1 MSGSATPRPSPA
13 LARVRAYR
21 PPRHGAPI
29 DLRLDGNE
37 AAGPGPELLAALE
50 RAGPDA
56 LRRYP
61 DPAALERRLAERLG
75 IGPAR
80 VLVTAGA
87 DDGLERALRAVLAP
101 GRNLVLPV
109 PTFEM
114 LERYAR
120 LAGAEVVPVPWLDG
134 PFPRAALRAAAGP
147 ETAALA
153 IVSPNNPTGATADPA
168 DVERLAT
175 ELPGVLLL
183 ADLAYVEFADAD
195 PTARLLALP
204 NVVVFRTFS
213 KAWGLA
219 GLRVGWAAGPAG
231 IIEWLRAAGHPYA
244 VSRPSLALAEA
255 RLERDGA
262 AVARFVERV
271 REERTALAERLERL
285 GVACAPSQAN
295 FLLVRTPRAAWL
307 HDALAGLGIAVR
319 RFPERPE
326 LADRLRITL
335 PGDPTAFDR
344 LCRALEAALRP
355 AALLF
360 DIDDTLV
367 DVSRSYRRAI
377 RATVESFGGRCD
389 DADVAALRL
398 AGDANNDWEL
408 SRRLLARQGIERTL
422 AEVTD
427 RFERFYQGSGAGDGF
442 REAETLRVPRERLAR
457 WAARLPLGLVTGR
470 PRRDADVFLARYD
483 LGPLFRAATVMED
496 GPRKPDPDPVRRVLA
511 ALGVRNAW
519 MVGDTPDDVRA
530 ARAAGVVPI
539 GVAAPGEEFAR
550 TADALTAAGAARVL
564 RDLAELEELLP

>member
-1 MSGSATPRPSPA
+1 MSVPVAPRPSPA

-21 PPRHGAPI
+21 PSRHGAPI
-29 DLRLDGNE
+29 ELRLDGNE
-37 AAGPGPELLAALE
+37 GAGPGPELLAELG
-50 RAGPDA
+50 RAGPET

-61 DPAALERRLAERLG
+61 DPAALERRLAERLDLE
-75 IGPAR
+75 PAR

-120 LAGAEVVPVPWLDG
+120 LAGGEVVPVPWLDG
-134 PFPRAALRAAAGP
+134 PFPYAAVRSAAGP
-147 ETAALA
+147 ETAAIA
-153 IVSPNNPTGATADPA
+153 IVTPNNPTGRTVDPA
-168 DVERLAT
+168 DVERLAA
-175 ELPGVLLL
+175 ELPGALLL
-183 ADLAYVEFADAD
+183 LDLAYVEFADAD

-219 GLRVGWAAGPAG
+219 GLRVGWAAGPAP
-231 IIEWLRAAGHPYA
+231 IVEWLRAAGHPYA
-244 VSRPSLALAEA
+244 VSGPSLRLAEA
-255 RLERDGA
+255 RLDRDGP
-262 AVARFVERV
+262 AVERFVARV
-271 REERTALAERLERL
+271 REERAALAALLERL
-285 GVACAPSQAN
+285 GVPSSPSQAN

-319 RFPERPE
+319 RFPDRPE

-335 PGDPTAFDR
+335 PGEPDAFDR

-355 AALLF
+355 QALLL

-389 DADVAALRL
+389 DEAVAELRR
-398 AGDANNDWEL
+398 AGDANNDWVL
-408 SRRLLARQGIERTL
+408 SRRLLARQGIERSL
-422 AEVTD
+422 AEVTE
-427 RFERFYQGSGAGDGF
+427 RFERFYQGTGRGDGF
-442 REAETLRVPRERLAR
+442 REAETLLVTPERLQD

-470 PRRDADVFLARYD
+470 PRRDAAAFLARHD

-519 MVGDTPDDVRA
+519 LVGDTPDDVRA

-539 GVAAPGEEFAR
+539 GVVAPGEEFAR